1 MKHAYL
7 IIAHNEF
14 RVLQSL
20 IHAIDDKRNDIYI
33 HFDKKVNNQM
43 LPTLTC
49 RYAGLHILNE
59 RVDVR
64 WGDISVVEAEYA
76 LFETASRKYSY
87 TYYHLLSGVD
97 MPIKSQDVIH
107 AFFQENSGKEFI
119 GYTLNSEKE
128 IERKVNYYH
137 LFPRNFKNEGG
148 ITGMAQRLLRATW
161 LRIQMALR
169 MKRNRGI
176 AFMKGTQWVS
186 ITHEMITLL
195 IEKKQW
201 VMRVFH
207 HTFCPD
213 EIFVQ
218 SICWNSPLKANIY
231 NRTDDA
237 KGCMRAI
244 GWKDN
249 KLTAWTI
256 KDYTH
261 LKDSEAMFA
270 RKFSEKDFEIVEKIE
285 TNIG

>member
-1 MKHAYL
+1 ML
-7 IIAHNEF
+7 IY
-14 RVLQSL
+14 V
-20 IHAIDDKRNDIYI
+20 
-33 HFDKKVNNQM
+33 KK
-43 LPTLTC
+43 
-49 RYAGLHILNE
+49 
-59 RVDVR
+59 
-64 WGDISVVEAEYA
+64 
-76 LFETASRKYSY
+76 
-87 TYYHLLSGVD
+87 
-97 MPIKSQDVIH
+97 
-107 AFFQENSGKEFI
+107 
-119 GYTLNSEKE
+119 KE
-128 IERKVNYYH
+128 INYYH

-218 SICWNSPLKANIY
+218 TICWNSPLKANIY
-231 NRTDDA
+231 NSTDDA

-244 GWKDN
+244 EWKDN

-256 KDYTH
+256 KDYAYLH
-261 LKDSEAMFA
+261 HSEAMFA
-270 RKFSEKDFEIVEKIE
+270 RKFSEKEFEVVEKI
-285 TNIG
+285 IKKRPL